1 MSEEEIARELAKKEF
16 VAIFYERV
24 NPETVFDLI
33 IHLND
38 ALNKFGKPFSPIELG
53 MACQYLINFHFDMA
67 RIYRSEKKEA
77 G

>member
-1 MSEEEIARELAKKEF
+1 MSEKEITKKQF

-38 ALNKFGKPFSPIELG
+38 ALNKFEKPFSPIELAI
-53 MACQYLINFHFDMA
+53 ACQHLINFHFDMA
-67 RIYRSEKKEA
+67 RIYRREKKEA